1 MSGTRLEVEIVPSEG
16 SYWRRERE
24 GRSWYY
30 FGPRGDAAN
39 SQLLTQAEWDA
50 YQNQYERD
58 DEGRRVSGGGRP
70 DGPPLAPEEAGYL
83 LPAESDLSTLD
94 QLERVAYSAGL
105 WGEGILKGTI
115 LVMPAI
121 LLLAMAVGLTMGII
135 RVGVRGTEK
144 FLPVRRRC
152 D

>member
-1 MSGTRLEVEIVPSEG
+1 MCGTRLEVAIVPSN
-16 SYWRRERE
+16 RE
-24 GRSWYY
+24 G
-30 FGPRGDAAN
+30 A
-39 SQLLTQAEWDA
+39 
-50 YQNQYERD
+50 
-58 DEGRRVSGGGRP
+58 GGRHDRNYDSIDDRYQP
-70 DGPPLAPEEAGYL
+70 EILDDPTLYPSGSPPN
-83 LPAESDLSTLD
+83 LPAPTEADLSTLD

-144 FLPVRRRC
+144 FFPVRRRC